1 MSLIIC
7 NGQSLFFNKGLN
19 LKTILFQCYQ
29 INSQKLLS
37 FPLTKL
43 SLALAKKTKLDDVDA
58 TNNFPQVF
66 LIL

>member
-1 MSLIIC
+1 MGNI
-7 NGQSLFFNKGLN
+7 FFFYKGLN

-37 FPLTKL
+37 FSLTKL
-43 SLALAKKTKLDDVDA
+43 SLALQKKQSWMMWMQL
-58 TNNFPQVF
+58 NNFPQVF